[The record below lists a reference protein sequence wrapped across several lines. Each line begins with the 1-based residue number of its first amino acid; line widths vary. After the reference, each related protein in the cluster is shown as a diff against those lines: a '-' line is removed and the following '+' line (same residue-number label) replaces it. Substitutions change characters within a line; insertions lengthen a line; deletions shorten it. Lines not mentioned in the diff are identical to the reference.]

1 MARHTILTNPTANRV
16 MIAMIHLKCSPFMDR
31 YFNYG
36 AAIQK
41 GIYIGLRDIAFSLV
55 NNVQK
60 LQICF
65 I

>member
-16 MIAMIHLKCSPFMDR
+16 MIAMIHLKCSPSMDR
-31 YFNYG
+31 YFIYG

-60 LQICF
+60 LQICL

>member
-16 MIAMIHLKCSPFMDR
+16 MIAMIHLNRSPFSDR
-31 YFNYG
+31 YFLYG

-60 LQICF
+60 LQTCF

>member
-1 MARHTILTNPTANRV
+1 
-16 MIAMIHLKCSPFMDR
+16 MIAMIHLNRSPFSDR
-31 YFNYG
+31 YFLYG

-60 LQICF
+60 LQTCF